1 MTLWEERAARNE
13 VVFRQVNEEVAS
25 LGPGSASVAS
35 FVCEC
40 SDASCIERI
49 DVPLDA
55 YEAVRAS
62 PRRFVVRPG
71 HERSELE
78 QVVDRRDGY
87 LVVEKVGDAGAVAE
101 RTAPRSSDD

>member
-25 LGPGSASVAS
+25 LGQGSGVFGS

-40 SDASCIERI
+40 SDTSCVERI
-49 DVPLDA
+49 DVSLHD
-55 YEAVRAS
+55 YEAVRAN
-62 PRRFVVRPG
+62 PRRFMVRPG
-71 HERSELE
+71 HERTELE
-78 QVVDRRDGY
+78 RVVESRDGY

-101 RTAPRSSDD
+101 RTAPRP